1 MKHLLLTIGLVASIN
16 VFAQTNSPTI
26 DDVQKELQTLKT
38 ELQTLRSKTQRL
50 ETETIS
56 LKAQLKTANET
67 IANLQQTTQSLEQ
80 SAQQNSKA
88 IRETAD
94 QLGVKITTTEEATNL
109 QIKKVG
115 NSATLYI
122 IIVFLLAIVLLGG
135 VYLFLSKR
143 QRKTKE
149 EIEENLLKKFDDEI
163 QAMMRKI
170 DEQPEVKANVEPEEI
185 DHSFYLKTA
194 GEINL
199 MERNL
204 SLMDENTRG
213 MKQLK
218 RSINA
223 LKDNLSAHGYEIILL
238 LGKQY
243 NQGMNVSVI
252 NSILDENMEK
262 GDEIITKVI
271 IPQVHYKGKMI
282 QAAQVELTVG
292 PEKDNDNTDNN
303 ENNNNNNN

>member
-1 MKHLLLTIGLVASIN
+1 MKRILLTIGLAASLS
-16 VFAQTNSPTI
+16 VFAQTNHPAT
-26 DDVQKELQTLKT
+26 DDIQKDLQTLKT
-38 ELQTLRSKTQRL
+38 ELQALRSKTQRQES
-50 ETETIS
+50 ETTS

-67 IANLQQTTQSLEQ
+67 IADLKQTVQSLEQ
-80 SAQQNSKA
+80 SIQKNSRA
-88 IRETAD
+88 ILETAD
-94 QLGVKITTTEEATNL
+94 QLGVKISEAEELTGL
-109 QIKKVG
+109 KIKKVG

-122 IIVFLLAIVLLGG
+122 IIVFLLAIVLLGV

-163 QAMMRKI
+163 QAMIRKI
-170 DEQPEVKANVEPEEI
+170 DEQPEVKTNVEPEEI

-223 LKDNLSAHGYEIILL
+223 LKDNLSAHGYEIIPL

-243 NQGMNVSVI
+243 NQGMKVSVI
-252 NSILDENMEK
+252 SSTLDENMEK

-271 IPQVHYKGKMI
+271 IPQVHYRGKII
-282 QAAQVELTVG
+282 QIAQIELTVG
-292 PEKDNDNTDNN
+292 SEKDDNNTDNN
-303 ENNNNNNN
+303 ENNNKN